1 MKKFNTPVINS
12 VELNAVEAI
21 MDSNMLVQPGV
32 NNSGE
37 KKINYSVV
45 DAERTEA
52 NKQKY
57 WSGK

>member
-12 VELNAVEAI
+12 VELNSVEAI
-21 MDSNMLVQPGV
+21 MTSMLVESGV
-32 NNSGE
+32 NNVGG
-37 KKINYSVV
+37 KTINYSIK
-45 DAERTEA
+45 DSDRTEA